1 LFFFGLSMLVV
12 LSSILTS
19 YSSFFRS
26 REIPYLLRQ
35 PVGLTDLLFYKY
47 LESTLFS
54 SWAFCFIIVPFI
66 GAYAAHQDL
75 SPWFMIW
82 TLLFSVPFVMLG
94 AGLGSLV
101 TIIGIRWLPRGRAL
115 VLLVGGVLLL
125 SGWGFARAFVSGLR
139 PDQEATLVLTQ
150 LIPGLKTASHPLW
163 PSWWVAEGI
172 MAMSRAHY
180 GRGLL
185 FLGVLIANTLLM
197 IMLLDVAGRAWFF
210 DGWQRVIQA
219 SSRKRRRGRLL
230 TSLSRILHPL
240 PADIRA
246 IIIKDIRTF
255 FREPAQW
262 SQGVFFFGLLG
273 LYFLNLRNLHYDRL
287 PMEWRN
293 IIAYLNVFS
302 VSAVMASLGCRFV
315 YPQLSL
321 EGHSFWV
328 LGLAPTS
335 MGRVLAAKF
344 LLAWCTME
352 AVSLGLMGL
361 CVHMLQV
368 PMTVGAVSLLMAFA
382 VSSAVAG
389 LSVGLGAVFIDL
401 RRQNPSAI
409 VSSFGGTLDLVLSL
423 GYILMTMFPF
433 VLISRLN
440 QHGHLS
446 GEGLAKGL
454 LLASSW
460 LIVMTATATW
470 LPLWFGHRTLLRK
483 EY

>member
-1 LFFFGLSMLVV
+1 
-12 LSSILTS
+12 
-19 YSSFFRS
+19 
-26 REIPYLLRQ
+26 
-35 PVGLTDLLFYKY
+35 
-47 LESTLFS
+47 
-54 SWAFCFIIVPFI
+54 
-66 GAYAAHQDL
+66 
-75 SPWFMIW
+75 
-82 TLLFSVPFVMLG
+82 
-94 AGLGSLV
+94 
-101 TIIGIRWLPRGRAL
+101 
-115 VLLVGGVLLL
+115 
-125 SGWGFARAFVSGLR
+125 
-139 PDQEATLVLTQ
+139 
-150 LIPGLKTASHPLW
+150 
-163 PSWWVAEGI
+163 